1 MPARW
6 HARWQMAMKP
16 LTGTCVVIC
25 LVNVVFIRAA
35 IRNTI
40 SGGLSKIFAAN
51 QKRKF
56 KLERRVSV
64 EKPRAKFGKRLW
76 SLLWRATLF
85 APVAIVLLAVFLA
98 AWLGLFLL
106 PVGMIYFLWQQEW
119 FIALLLL
126 AGWSLLF
133 LLTRWKRFRIDSKDI
148 LNEQENI

>member
-1 MPARW
+1 MQTKTLW
-6 HARWQMAMKP
+6 TS
-16 LTGTCVVIC
+16 LLG
-25 LVNVVFIRAA
+25 
-35 IRNTI
+35 
-40 SGGLSKIFAAN
+40 
-51 QKRKF
+51 
-56 KLERRVSV
+56 
-64 EKPRAKFGKRLW
+64 LW